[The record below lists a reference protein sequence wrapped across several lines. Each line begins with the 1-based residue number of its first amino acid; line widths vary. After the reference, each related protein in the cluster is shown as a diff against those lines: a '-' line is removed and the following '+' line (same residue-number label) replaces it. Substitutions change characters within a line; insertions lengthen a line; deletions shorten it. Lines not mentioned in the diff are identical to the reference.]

1 MTKIRNATTTLTA
14 STVTNGGADHSV
26 ALGTDAGST
35 SIEIPLSELK
45 DWLKIVLNKIAQLDS
60 SVEVIDT
67 GGASYVKV
75 VIDNTDEYRFNINA
89 FNPTTN
95 DGAAIGTLTKRWSDL
110 YLAEGSIINF
120 GVTPAIEADPVILT
134 HGASK
139 LTLSYGDLDIG
150 TNDLITT
157 GYTGRD
163 ADNLLSWDVDDIL
176 KIIIGGVTHSI
187 VSIINGDA
195 NNDKLVTQG
204 YVDDRALAPALHHLT
219 HEIGGTDEIDIDGGV
234 W

>member
-1 MTKIRNATTTLTA
+1 MIQQNNFIEYRDNIFNGVWDA
-14 STVTNGGADHSV
+14 STERFPVTSNSEKKNIEQKGFWLVTVNGTINSIFYTKGDWVYYDGNGNLSKLSV
-26 ALGTDAGST
+26 GGSSTAITDNQVVVGTGTGIEGT
-35 SIEIPLSELK
+35 SGL
-45 DWLKIVLNKIAQLDS
+45 
-60 SVEVIDT
+60 T
-67 GGASYVKV
+67 Y
-75 VIDNTDEYRFNINA
+75 
-89 FNPTTN
+89 
-95 DGAAIGTLTKRWSDL
+95 DGT
-110 YLAEGSIINF
+110 
-120 GVTPAIEADPVILT
+120 ILT
-134 HGASK
+134 IDGNIKA
-139 LTLSYGDLDIG
+139 D
-150 TNDLITT
+150 NLITT